1 MTGNQKEF
9 LNTHDK
15 AIVKD
20 KDTYMYSVWIGKVQ
34 TFQKRYKLYL
44 TSLDLKDT
52 TIMGVSSG
60 IYEKHEIGD
69 TINTGI
75 LWRKT
80 GQEIRKVLLSLWEQ
94 VTIPTKKG
102 KERTTMLPTR

>member
-1 MTGNQKEF
+1 MATLKRLVLTAIALMAVGCLTGNQKEF
-9 LNTHDK
+9 LITHDK

-34 TFQKRYKLYL
+34 TFQKRHKLYL
-44 TSLDLKDT
+44 TSLDLRDT

-75 LWRKT
+75 LW
-80 GQEIRKVLLSLWEQ
+80 QH
-94 VTIPTKKG
+94 
-102 KERTTMLPTR
+102 

>member
-1 MTGNQKEF
+1 MATLKRLVITAIALMAVGCLDGNQKEF

-20 KDTYMYSVWIGKVQ
+20 KNTYMYSLWIGKVQ
-34 TFQKRYKLYL
+34 TFQKRHKLYL

-52 TIMGVSSG
+52 TIMYVSSY

-69 TINTGI
+69 TINTEI
-75 LWRKT
+75 LW
-80 GQEIRKVLLSLWEQ
+80 QH
-94 VTIPTKKG
+94 
-102 KERTTMLPTR
+102 

>member
-1 MTGNQKEF
+1 MATLKRLVLTAIAVMAVGCLTGNQKEF
-9 LNTHDK
+9 LSTHDK

-34 TFQKRYKLYL
+34 TFHKRYELYL

-52 TIMGVSSG
+52 TIMGVSSD

-75 LWRKT
+75 LW
-80 GQEIRKVLLSLWEQ
+80 QH
-94 VTIPTKKG
+94 
-102 KERTTMLPTR
+102 

>member
-1 MTGNQKEF
+1 MATLKRLVLTAIALIAVGCLTGNQKEF
-9 LNTHDK
+9 LSTHNK

-34 TFQKRYKLYL
+34 TFQKRYKLHL

-75 LWRKT
+75 LW
-80 GQEIRKVLLSLWEQ
+80 QH
-94 VTIPTKKG
+94 
-102 KERTTMLPTR
+102 

>member
-1 MTGNQKEF
+1 MATLKRLVLTAIALMAVGCLTGNQKEF
-9 LNTHDK
+9 LSTHDK

-44 TSLDLKDT
+44 TSLDLRDT
-52 TIMGVSSG
+52 TIMDVSSG

-75 LWRKT
+75 LW
-80 GQEIRKVLLSLWEQ
+80 QH
-94 VTIPTKKG
+94 
-102 KERTTMLPTR
+102 